1 MYLLHVRMSATEL
14 AAIRA
19 TLVVGSASLAALA
32 QRAAHAGQTI
42 IRNPNGLI
50 WRPGT
55 DARKPPSVGSDRTAR
70 SSGANPWGGRVEHQ
84 MAGRLDA
91 EDVVTIRESLASGS
105 AFPDDL
111 ARQYRVSPRT
121 IKQIATHS
129 TWKHVSGP
137 KLGPTWGPRTNT
149 GYWGVT
155 ANGAGNRFT
164 VSLYHD
170 GRKYAFG
177 WFKDVVEAARAYD
190 AKAREVGLPSEK
202 LNFRDED

>member
-1 MYLLHVRMSATEL
+1 
-14 AAIRA
+14 
-19 TLVVGSASLAALA
+19 
-32 QRAAHAGQTI
+32 
-42 IRNPNGLI
+42 
-50 WRPGT
+50 
-55 DARKPPSVGSDRTAR
+55 
-70 SSGANPWGGRVEHQ
+70 

-137 KLGPTWGPRTNT
+137 KLGPSWGPRTNT

-164 VSLYHD
+164 VSLYYD

>member
-1 MYLLHVRMSATEL
+1 MPKVVIKDVPGLDGEYEL
-14 AAIRA
+14 
-19 TLVVGSASLAALA
+19 
-32 QRAAHAGQTI
+32 
-42 IRNPNGLI
+42 
-50 WRPGT
+50 
-55 DARKPPSVGSDRTAR
+55 
-70 SSGANPWGGRVEHQ
+70 
-84 MAGRLDA
+84 
-91 EDVVTIRESLASGS
+91 
-105 AFPDDL
+105 DL
-111 ARQYRVSPRT
+111 TFTHRDFRT

-137 KLGPTWGPRTNT
+137 KLGPSWGPRTNT

-190 AKAREVGLPSEK
+190 AKACELGLPPDR
-202 LNFRDED
+202 LNFPDGN